1 MASVKRRPL
10 YSKSGKSRVSGA
22 SPWVA
27 PDGLSPLVPGAEP
40 EAEGPT
46 ARQRLGLIW
55 SRIYP
60 RHQGKAL
67 VVASALVTLL
77 LVGTYDL
84 IRGPG
89 QNLTQSD
96 LNAAVNYAMD
106 QRPRPPAQ
114 TTLAYATIFKSVV
127 RVNGYDPSEGPAPG
141 ADEGQQDAEVPVPP
155 EGDETAPGD
164 YHERFS
170 AVGSGVVIA
179 DDGTIL
185 TNLHV
190 ARAARKL
197 RVVFWDGTEA
207 EARIVA
213 AQPDNDLAVIMPD
226 VIPDDLQ
233 PATLASTA
241 NLFPGD
247 QVVAVGFPFGV
258 GPSVSAGVVSGLK
271 RAFAGAGNAPLLRNL
286 IQFDAAANPGN
297 SGGPLVNADGEVVG
311 IVTGILNPSG
321 VRTFLGI
328 GFAVP
333 IEEAA
338 AAAGENPL

>member
-1 MASVKRRPL
+1 MSRRPL
-10 YSKSGKSRVSGA
+10 YSKSGRKRVAGA

-27 PDGLSPLVPGAEP
+27 SDGLSPIVPGLPP
-40 EAEGPT
+40 EDVGPT
-46 ARQRLGLIW
+46 LRERATQLWQRV
-55 SRIYP
+55 YP
-60 RHQGKAL
+60 HQGKVL
-67 VVASALVTLL
+67 VAASALVTLL
-77 LVGTYDL
+77 LVGAYDL
-84 IRGPG
+84 VRGPG
-89 QNLTQSD
+89 QNLTQRD
-96 LNAAVNYAMD
+96 INAAVNYAMD
-106 QRPRPPAQ
+106 QRPRPPSVSAV
-114 TTLAYATIFKSVV
+114 AYATIYKSVV
-127 RVNGYDPSEGPAPG
+127 RVNGYDPAEGPPPAQQEG
-141 ADEGQQDAEVPVPP
+141 AETPVPAQDAASP
-155 EGDETAPGD
+155 ED

-170 AVGSGVVIA
+170 AVGSGVVIG

-197 RVVFWDGTEA
+197 RVVFWDGTESD
-207 EARIVA
+207 ARIVA
-213 AQPDNDLAVIMPD
+213 AKPDSDLAVIMPD
-226 VIPDDLQ
+226 IIPDDLQ

-258 GPSVSAGVVSGLK
+258 GPSVSAGVVSGL
-271 RAFAGAGNAPLLRNL
+271 RRSFGDDQRTTLRNL

-297 SGGPLVNADGEVVG
+297 SGGPLINADGEVVG

-338 AAAGENPL
+338 SAAGENPL

>member
-1 MASVKRRPL
+1 M
-10 YSKSGKSRVSGA
+10 GA

-27 PDGLSPLVPGAEP
+27 PDGVSPAIADYVPEDT
-40 EAEGPT
+40 GPT
-46 ARQRLGLIW
+46 ARQRLSALW
-55 SRIYP
+55 SKLYG
-60 RHQGKAL
+60 RHQGKVL
-67 VVASALVTLL
+67 VAASALVTLA
-77 LVGTYDL
+77 LVGVHDL
-84 IRGPG
+84 AKGPG
-89 QNLTQSD
+89 QHLTQTD
-96 LNAAVNYAMD
+96 LNAAVNFAID
-106 QRPRPPAQ
+106 ERPRPPAI
-114 TTLAYATIFKSVV
+114 TTLAYANVFRSVV
-127 RVNGYDPSEGPAPG
+127 RVNGYDPAEGPPK
-141 ADEGQQDAEVPVPP
+141 P
-155 EGDETAPGD
+155 EGEAESPATQTPDGAADPED

-170 AVGSGVVIA
+170 AVGSGVVIG

-190 ARAARKL
+190 ARAARRL
-197 RVVFWDGTEA
+197 RVVFWDGTESD
-207 EARIVA
+207 ARIVA
-213 AQPDNDLAVIMPD
+213 AQPENDLAVIVPS

-247 QVVAVGFPFGV
+247 QVVAVGFPFGI

-271 RAFAGAGNAPLLRNL
+271 RSFGDDKRTVLSNL

-297 SGGPLVNADGEVVG
+297 SGGPLINADGEVVG

-333 IEEAA
+333 IENAA
-338 AAAGENPL
+338 SAAGENPL